1 MLRAPHIAR
10 LLLAF
15 SLCLSNAAAI
25 GSTPPEGGMKAARE
39 ILDRRFDARISLTY
53 NCSISTTNGTLVL
66 LSGSLVLQ
74 GDCYHA
80 KGNGLEIYSDGHTRW
95 TVDRESKEVYIES
108 STGTPEVFR
117 YEDSVK
123 ELSLTDIRYFPAN
136 ADTSE
141 FFFNTDSLGD
151 EWIVTDLREE

>member
-1 MLRAPHIAR
+1 MLRAPHIVC

-15 SLCLSNAAAI
+15 SLCLSN

-39 ILDRRFDARISLTY
+39 ILDRRFDARISLAY
-53 NCSISTTNGTLVL
+53 NCSISTNGTLVL

-108 STGTPEVFR
+108 STGTTEVFR

-123 ELSLTDIRYFPAN
+123 ELSLTDIRYSPAN
-136 ADTSE
+136 VDTSE
-141 FFFNTDSLGD
+141 FFFDTDSLGD

>member
-1 MLRAPHIAR
+1 MLRAHHIVC

-15 SLCLSNAAAI
+15 SLCLSSAAAI

-53 NCSISTTNGTLVL
+53 NCSISTNGTLVL

-80 KGNGLEIYSDGHTRW
+80 KGNGLEI
-95 TVDRESKEVYIES
+95 
-108 STGTPEVFR
+108 
-117 YEDSVK
+117 
-123 ELSLTDIRYFPAN
+123 
-136 ADTSE
+136 
-141 FFFNTDSLGD
+141 
-151 EWIVTDLREE
+151 

>member
-1 MLRAPHIAR
+1 MLRAHHIVC
-10 LLLAF
+10 LLLTF
-15 SLCLSNAAAI
+15 FLCLSNASAV
-25 GSTPPEGGMKAARE
+25 GSAPPEGGMKAARE

-53 NCSISTTNGTLVL
+53 NCSISTNGTLVL

-108 STGTPEVFR
+108 STGATEVFR

-123 ELSLTDIRYFPAN
+123 ELSLTDIRYSPAN
-136 ADTSE
+136 VDTSE
-141 FFFNTDSLGD
+141 FFFDTDSLGD

>member
-1 MLRAPHIAR
+1 MLRAPHIVC

-25 GSTPPEGGMKAARE
+25 GATPPEDGMKAARE
-39 ILDRRFDARISLTY
+39 ILDRRFDAR
-53 NCSISTTNGTLVL
+53 ISTTNGTLVL

-136 ADTSE
+136 VDTSE

>member
-1 MLRAPHIAR
+1 MLRAHHIVC

-15 SLCLSNAAAI
+15 FLCLSNAAAV
-25 GSTPPEGGMKAARE
+25 GSAPPEGGMKAARE

-53 NCSISTTNGTLVL
+53 SCSISTNGTLVL

-108 STGTPEVFR
+108 STGTTEVFR

-123 ELSLTDIRYFPAN
+123 ELSLTDIRYSSAN
-136 ADTSE
+136 VDTSE
-141 FFFNTDSLGD
+141 FFFDTDSLGD

>member
-1 MLRAPHIAR
+1 MLRTPHIVC

-15 SLCLSNAAAI
+15 FLCLSNAAAVD
-25 GSTPPEGGMKAARE
+25 STPPEGRMKAARE
-39 ILDRRFDARISLTY
+39 ILDRRFDARISLAY
-53 NCSISTTNGTLVL
+53 NCSISTNGTLVL

-108 STGTPEVFR
+108 SAGTTEVFR

-123 ELSLTDIRYFPAN
+123 ELSLTDIRYSPAN
-136 ADTSE
+136 VDTSE
-141 FFFNTDSLGD
+141 FFFDTDSLGD